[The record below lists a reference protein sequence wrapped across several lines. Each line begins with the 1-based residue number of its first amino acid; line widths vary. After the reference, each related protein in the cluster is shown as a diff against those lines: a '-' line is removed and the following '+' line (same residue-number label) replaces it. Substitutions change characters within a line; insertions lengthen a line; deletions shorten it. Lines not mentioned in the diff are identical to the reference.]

1 VSTNTA
7 QSVLTAEQ
15 VASGIRLPDRDVRKA
30 LDESVFRGW
39 TEHTR
44 RLTRVVCLLAA
55 DTLAGLIGVATVIN
69 TWGLVSNEGA
79 RPVPKAIPLIAM
91 VCCIQPLALRVTGAY
106 GGGRARASIERI
118 FSAMVIA
125 GLIGWIQA
133 RLFGELSP
141 NLPNKTA
148 YVYSAALIA
157 LFIWLE
163 RVAFAQAVKLGY
175 SKGLLQR
182 RVLLIAHR
190 EELEDVQ
197 RRVDHAT
204 ASDVRIVAA
213 LSPRHL
219 SGSMKVVDDAINSS
233 KAQAVAVASG
243 LPSETLNSLIDRC
256 FANGIGI
263 SLLPSGVQDQGAAHF
278 ELFPSN
284 IGLLLELFPMR
295 FGLPQLAVK
304 RTMDILLTVAG
315 LLLVWPVFLIVAI
328 AIKLDSKGPVFF
340 SQERVGV
347 GGRPFR
353 MLKFRTMRIGADE
366 MKSELQGLNESGDPR
381 LFKIKNDPR
390 VTPVGRLL
398 RRTSLDELPQLLN
411 VLKGEMSLVG
421 PRPFFRGDLP
431 GYDSHHF
438 ERLHVLPG
446 ITGLWQV
453 SGRSDVVDFEEV
465 VRLDRRY
472 IQEWSVGADLM
483 ILLKTIPAA
492 LGRGAY

>member
-1 VSTNTA
+1 VSTNGA

-30 LDESVFRGW
+30 LDDSVFRGW

-69 TWGLVSNEGA
+69 TWGLVSNEGV
-79 RPVPKAIPLIAM
+79 RPVPNAIPLIAM

-106 GGGRARASIERI
+106 GGGRARASLERI
-118 FSAMVIA
+118 VSAMIIA

-148 YVYSAALIA
+148 YVYSASLIA

-219 SGSMKVVDDAINSS
+219 SGSMEALDEAINSS
-233 KAQAVAVASG
+233 KARAVAVASS
-243 LPSETLNSLIDRC
+243 LPSDMLNALIDRC

-263 SLLPSGVQDQGAAHF
+263 SLLPSGVQDQGAAYF
-278 ELFPSN
+278 QLFPSN
-284 IGLLLELFPMR
+284 IGLLLEVFPMR
-295 FGLPQLAVK
+295 FGLPQLAIK
-304 RTMDILLTVAG
+304 RTMDLVLTVAG
-315 LLLVWPVFLIVAI
+315 LLVIWPVMLLIALLV
-328 AIKLDSKGPVFF
+328 KLDSKGPVFF
-340 SQERVGV
+340 RQARMGV
-347 GGRPFR
+347 GGKQFQIY
-353 MLKFRTMRIGADE
+353 KFRTMTADAE
-366 MKSELQGLNESGDPR
+366 QRKASLAHLNQYADGK
-381 LFKIKNDPR
+381 LFKIANDPR
-390 VTPVGRLL
+390 ITRVGRFL
-398 RRTSLDELPQLLN
+398 RKTSLDELPQLWN

-421 PRPFFRGDLP
+421 PRPCVPSEFAH
-431 GYDSHHF
+431 YEAHHF
-438 ERLHVLPG
+438 VRLVVVPG
-446 ITGLWQV
+446 VTGPWQV
-453 SGRSDVVDFEEV
+453 NGRSNILEFETV
-465 VRLDRRY
+465 VRMEQQY
-472 IQEWSVGADLM
+472 IKSWSLTTDLL
-483 ILLKTIPAA
+483 ILAKTVPTL
-492 LGRGAY
+492 LGRGAF